1 MDNVKKVERQVVAG
15 TNYRV
20 NVHLKS
26 SCVIPGGAGEAVVKC
41 RKVRVFV
48 PLPVNCNNPY
58 PGNPNCAELTH
69 DVSEKCSTDGY
80 VPSPQPPIDFK
91 VGGWD
96 DATGDD
102 NLNHVLD
109 FAKIE
114 AKNSLLHKYGVN

>member
-26 SCVIPGGAGEAVVKC
+26 SCVIPGGAGEAVIKC

-58 PGNPNCAELTH
+58 PGTWLP
-69 DVSEKCSTDGY
+69 DGDSQIFRLY
-80 VPSPQPPIDFK
+80 VFGPLGLMDYGS
-91 VGGWD
+91 
-96 DATGDD
+96 ATQRC
-102 NLNHVLD
+102 
-109 FAKIE
+109 KI
-114 AKNSLLHKYGVN
+114 